1 MAGNIAVANAGAFQ
15 FSFNLTPQIKDFTA
29 SSKKSNIG
37 QWYFEFENVE
47 EFFPLLWERVAPH
60 LVRGV
65 IITDN
70 QGAISN

>member
-37 QWYFEFENVE
+37 QWYF
-47 EFFPLLWERVAPH
+47 
-60 LVRGV
+60 
-65 IITDN
+65 
-70 QGAISN
+70 